1 MMESDLT
8 PQRRDALLD
17 GAARRIVRWGME
29 TPAVLFLE
37 MHRPLTFLAGQ
48 SLLVAMP
55 FLGAFIDQ
63 RHLADWARLLQSRD
77 NIDRLIDR
85 IESLSGEGASSIATE
100 GASDG
105 AR

>member
-1 MMESDLT
+1 MIETDLT
-8 PQRRDALLD
+8 PERRDGLLD
-17 GAARRIVRWGME
+17 GAARRIVQWGLE

-37 MHRPLTFLAGQ
+37 MHQPLTFLAGQ

-85 IESLSGEGASSIATE
+85 IESLSGETAPATATE
-100 GASDG
+100 GAGDG